1 MFSTFSQF
9 MYIGDVGVTGEGD
22 MSEYLDHIEP
32 TASPRVADRWGPAT
46 FHYQDHALHLMVS

>member
-1 MFSTFSQF
+1 

-32 TASPRVADRWGPAT
+32 TASPRVADRWGPKT